1 MEEMKHTTEASVL
14 ESKLGRQVEQ
24 FTSKWSKF
32 RPVEISLKQ
41 VSPQLFLIWLARAGS
56 PVPEY
61 RRYLA
66 TPLVVTRPGTSIYT
80 NYCISH

>member
-66 TPLVVTRPGTSIYT
+66 TLSSSEKKH
-80 NYCISH
+80 YCVRGFPFR